1 MVVIMSIVGK
11 VQRTFLVLSGC
22 ILLLLLSNGVILWK
36 HTQLRN
42 DLRMATANAKALPIE
57 AMISQPIRT
66 SNGEAVTLSSLKSQ
80 YVVLFA
86 FTQMDC
92 PPCLAELTTLRRISE
107 IRDDITVYGLM
118 SYANDDE
125 ARQTQ
130 QNFGFSFP
138 LLQDPEGKILNSLH
152 LPKTP
157 WKIVVSLAS
166 KQVVYDDG
174 PSMTKAEREA
184 FITRVTNLGSH

>member
-1 MVVIMSIVGK
+1 MSTIGA
-11 VQRTFLVLSGC
+11 VQRTSIILSVC
-22 ILLLLLSNGVILWK
+22 ILLLLLSNGVLLWK
-36 HTQLRN
+36 HVQLRN
-42 DLRMATANAKALPIE
+42 DFRIATTRANAQPIE
-57 AMISQPIRT
+57 ALMSQPMLT
-66 SNGEAVTLSSLKSQ
+66 SNGDTVTLSNLQ
-80 YVVLFA
+80 NRYVVLFA

-92 PPCLAELTTLRRISE
+92 PPCLSELTTLGQISE
-107 IRDDITVYGLM
+107 IRSDTKVYGLM
-118 SYANDDE
+118 SYTNSDE

-157 WKIVVSLAS
+157 WKIVVSVSS
-166 KQVVYDDG
+166 KEIVYEDA

-184 FITRVTNLGSH
+184 FIKRVANLASY

>member
-1 MVVIMSIVGK
+1 MSNVGK
-11 VQRTFLVLSGC
+11 VQRTFIILSGC
-22 ILLLLLSNGVILWK
+22 IVLLLFSNGVILWK

-42 DLRMATANAKALPIE
+42 ELRMATANANALPIE

-66 SNGEAVTLSSLKSQ
+66 STGDAVTLSSLKSR

-92 PPCLAELTTLRRISE
+92 PPCLSELTTLRRIST
-107 IRDDITVYGLM
+107 IRDDIAVYGLM

-130 QNFGFSFP
+130 QNFDFSFP
-138 LLQDPEGKILNSLH
+138 LLQDPEGRILNSLH

-157 WKIVVSLAS
+157 WKIVVSMAS
-166 KQVVYDDG
+166 RQVVYEDG
-174 PSMTKAEREA
+174 PSMTKAERET
-184 FITRVTNLGSH
+184 FITRVTNLASH